1 MPNQNKSSSYIA
13 LVLLGV
19 VATVG
24 SNSLVLSPI
33 LTDVSEGLGTSAATT
48 ARAIAAYGGATAL
61 SALLLAPL
69 IDRFGSRK
77 MLMRGLI
84 ALTLGI
90 GLSALAENWVLL
102 ALFQALA
109 GLGAGVVLPAT
120 YALVTKTA
128 PKGQEARLLGR
139 VLTGWSVSL
148 VLGVPVSALIA
159 DALGWRACFLV
170 LGLLALATLA
180 GLRRV
185 PEDTPD
191 DASEATNYIGS
202 LRSNMTWRIALML
215 VICFAYM
222 IAFYGVYPFIG
233 DHVRR
238 TLDASTSF
246 AGLFAL
252 AYGVGFGAAS
262 LADGFLDQYDPKRLF
277 PLALFAIGAI
287 YVAVGQ
293 AAAEPL
299 LLLCACLI
307 WGFLNHFG
315 LNILV
320 LLLSR
325 FAGAARGAILGI
337 NSAVTYL
344 GVLCGAALFGP
355 LYEQQG
361 LAGIALIAAASL
373 LVATVIAGSL
383 LFWRRAEATQ
393 RAL

>member
-1 MPNQNKSSSYIA
+1 MQNKNKNTSYIT
-13 LVLLGV
+13 LTLLGI

-33 LTDVSEGLGTSAATT
+33 LTDVSEGLETSAAIT

-61 SALLLAPL
+61 SALLLAPM

-77 MLMRGLI
+77 MLMRGLVV
-84 ALTLGI
+84 LTLGI
-90 GLSALAENWVLL
+90 GLSALASNWVLL
-102 ALFQALA
+102 ALFQGLA

-120 YALVTKTA
+120 YALATKTA

-148 VLGVPVSALIA
+148 VLGVPASALIA

-170 LGLLALATLA
+170 LGLLALTTLA
-180 GLRRV
+180 GLARI
-185 PEDTPD
+185 PEDVPD
-191 DASEATNYIGS
+191 KTSQAGNSIGL
-202 LRSNMTWRIALML
+202 LRSHLTWRIVLML
-215 VICFAYM
+215 IICFAYM
-222 IAFYGVYPFIG
+222 IAFYGVYPFLG
-233 DHVRR
+233 DHLRR
-238 TLDASTSF
+238 TLGVTTSY

-252 AYGVGFGAAS
+252 AYGIGFGAAS
-262 LADGFLDQYDPKRLF
+262 LADGFLDRYDPGRLF
-277 PLALFAIGAI
+277 PFALLAIGAT
-287 YVAVGQ
+287 YAALGEVA
-293 AAAEPL
+293 EHSL
-299 LLLCACLI
+299 LLLCLCLL

-320 LLLSR
+320 LLLSQS
-325 FAGAARGAILGI
+325 AGAARGAILGI

-361 LAGIALIAAASL
+361 LAGIALLAALA
-373 LVATVIAGSL
+373 LVAGATIAGAL
-383 LFWRRAEATQ
+383 MLWRRREAGSC
-393 RAL
+393 RS

>member
-1 MPNQNKSSSYIA
+1 MPNQSKSASYIT

-33 LTDVSEGLGTSAATT
+33 LTDVSEGLETTAAIT

-61 SALLLAPL
+61 SALLLAPM
-69 IDRFGSRK
+69 IDRYGSRK
-77 MLMRGLI
+77 MLTRGLM
-84 ALTLGI
+84 ALALGI
-90 GLSALAENWVLL
+90 GLSALAGNWILL

-109 GLGAGVVLPAT
+109 GLGAGIVLPAT
-120 YALVTKTA
+120 YALATKSA
-128 PKGQEARLLGR
+128 PKGQDARLLGR

-148 VLGVPVSALIA
+148 VLGVPASALIA
-159 DALGWRACFLV
+159 DALGWRACFVILS
-170 LGLLALATLA
+170 LLAVAALA
-180 GLRRV
+180 GLARV
-185 PEDTPD
+185 PEDAPD
-191 DASEATNYIGS
+191 EASQTTNYIGL
-202 LRSNMTWRIALML
+202 LRSNLTWRIGLLL

-252 AYGVGFGAAS
+252 TYGVGFGAAS
-262 LADGFLDQYDPKRLF
+262 LADGFLDRYDSKKLF
-277 PLALFAIGAI
+277 PLALLAIGAI
-287 YVAVGQ
+287 YAALGQ
-293 AAAEPL
+293 AATEPL
-299 LLLCACLI
+299 LLLSACLM

-361 LAGIALIAAASL
+361 LAGIALIAAGSL
-373 LVATVIAGSL
+373 LAATVIAGSL
-383 LFWRRAEATQ
+383 LIRRQAEVTQ
-393 RAL
+393 SGA

>member
-1 MPNQNKSSSYIA
+1 MPNRNKSSSYIA

-61 SALLLAPL
+61 SALLLAPM

-77 MLMRGLI
+77 MLVRGLI

-180 GLRRV
+180 GLQRV
-185 PEDTPD
+185 PEDTPN

-202 LRSNMTWRIALML
+202 LRSNMTWRIALTL

-233 DHVRR
+233 DHVRQ

-262 LADGFLDQYDPKRLF
+262 LADGFLDRYDPKRLF

-299 LLLCACLI
+299 PLLCACLI

-373 LVATVIAGSL
+373 LAATVIAGSL

-393 RAL
+393 RAS